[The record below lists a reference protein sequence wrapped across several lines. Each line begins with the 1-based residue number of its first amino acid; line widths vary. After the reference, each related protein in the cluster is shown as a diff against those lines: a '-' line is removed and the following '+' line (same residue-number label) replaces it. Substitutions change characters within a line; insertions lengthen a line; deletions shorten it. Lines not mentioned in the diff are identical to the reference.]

1 MKDMTL
7 NDILLKQDRPLY
19 SLSVYRNGVWGF
31 AVPTTLTKTY
41 NQQQFYLMSESFG
54 LVRAGTSNPKVLA
67 RKGSPGDYVA
77 VNQDGSYTLITA
89 AEYKMLFPA
98 PNLNP
103 PEIPNN
109 SDQIKD
115 PNFLTK
121 ILKGYA
127 SAVSNSKTNKP
138 TLPRTGY

>member
-54 LVRAGTSNPKVLA
+54 LVRAGTSNTPL
-67 RKGSPGDYVA
+67 RSPTT
-77 VNQDGSYTLITA
+77 QTKLKI
-89 AEYKMLFPA
+89 
-98 PNLNP
+98 
-103 PEIPNN
+103 
-109 SDQIKD
+109 QI
-115 PNFLTK
+115 F
-121 ILKGYA
+121 
-127 SAVSNSKTNKP
+127 
-138 TLPRTGY
+138 